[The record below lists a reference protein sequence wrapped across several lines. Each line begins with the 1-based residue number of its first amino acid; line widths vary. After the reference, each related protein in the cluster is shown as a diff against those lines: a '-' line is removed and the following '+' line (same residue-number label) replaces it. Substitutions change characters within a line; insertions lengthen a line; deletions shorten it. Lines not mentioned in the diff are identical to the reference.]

1 MQGVLEQ
8 NLSVTQISEFSEEA
22 AVRKVGLIAK
32 LFGCWHKELSR
43 PFTTKTSSYR
53 TCLDCGARR
62 KFNPENLKTSGP
74 FYFPPSIKPDPFL

>member
-8 NLSVTQISEFSEEA
+8 NLSVATITERSEET
-22 AVRKVGLIAK
+22 VGRKIGIVGKI
-32 LFGCWHKELSR
+32 FGCWHKRISR
-43 PFTTKTSSYR
+43 PFTTKESSYR

-74 FYFPPSIKPDPFL
+74 FYFPPSVKPDPFR

>member
-8 NLSVTQISEFSEEA
+8 NLSVATITERSEET
-22 AVRKVGLIAK
+22 VGQKIGIVGK
-32 LFGCWHKELSR
+32 IFGCWHKRISR
-43 PFTTKTSSYR
+43 PFTTKESSYR

-74 FYFPPSIKPDPFL
+74 FYFPPSVKPDPFR